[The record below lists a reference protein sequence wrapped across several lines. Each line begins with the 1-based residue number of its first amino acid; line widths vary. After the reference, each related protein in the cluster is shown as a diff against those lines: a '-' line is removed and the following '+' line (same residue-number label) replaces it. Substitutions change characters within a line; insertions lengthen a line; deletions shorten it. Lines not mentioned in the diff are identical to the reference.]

1 MNTVFSEMS
10 DENTWLHNAGIFVLK
25 GWERTPES
33 DNKGLWS
40 AKMECF
46 IKIYEIKGI
55 CKQDHLKSWDY
66 TAVEEVLSGFVW
78 YF

>member
-1 MNTVFSEMS
+1 MTHLNDWSNNVDMNTVFSEMS

-25 GWERTPES
+25 GWERTPKS

-46 IKIYEIKGI
+46 IKIYRNKGN
-55 CKQDHLKSWDY
+55 L
-66 TAVEEVLSGFVW
+66 
-78 YF
+78 